1 MKELSGSFSSEETL
15 LEDLSPEE
23 LFPEETLLEDL
34 SPEELF
40 PEETPPED
48 LSYEDVF
55 AIEILPQ
62 DLSSEDSLAEETL
75 PQDLSS
81 EDSLADEETPSEDL
95 SSEEDFETPD
105 TEPNLVRTFRAAMQW
120 CDEVANKP
128 TDIVSNFKS
137 NLPLFVAL
145 VVIILLLW
153 GLRIFYG

>member
-1 MKELSGSFSSEETL
+1 MKELSGSFSSREEL
-15 LEDLSPEE
+15 LEDESSEDVLSRETLPKELLPED
-23 LFPEETLLEDL
+23 LFPEET
-34 SPEELF
+34 
-40 PEETPPED
+40 
-48 LSYEDVF
+48 
-55 AIEILPQ
+55 LPQ

-75 PQDLSS
+75 LQDLSY
-81 EDSLADEETPSEDL
+81 EDGLAEETPSEDL
-95 SSEEDFETPD
+95 SSEEDSETPD

-137 NLPLFVAL
+137 HLPLLVAL

>member
-1 MKELSGSFSSEETL
+1 MKELSGSFSSREEL
-15 LEDLSPEE
+15 LEDESSKDVLSQETLPKDLLPEE
-23 LFPEETLLEDL
+23 LF
-34 SPEELF
+34 S
-40 PEETPPED
+40 EETPPQD

-55 AIEILPQ
+55 AIETLPQ
-62 DLSSEDSLAEETL
+62 DLSSEDSLAEEIL
-75 PQDLSS
+75 PQDLSY
-81 EDSLADEETPSEDL
+81 EDGLAEETPSEDL
-95 SSEEDFETPD
+95 SSEEDSETPD

-137 NLPLFVAL
+137 HLPLLVAL